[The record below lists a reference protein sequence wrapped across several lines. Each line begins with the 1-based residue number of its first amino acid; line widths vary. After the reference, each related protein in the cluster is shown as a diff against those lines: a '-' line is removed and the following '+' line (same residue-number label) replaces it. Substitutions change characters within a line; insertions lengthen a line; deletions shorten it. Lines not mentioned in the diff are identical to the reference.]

1 MKGYQQQSLIFMS
14 LYFTQNYGQYIFYS
28 VYLGHL
34 PPKAGH
40 EPDKLGEY
48 RRKLIDFLENSKHY
62 LPERL
67 LTRFPIDGEYI

>member
-1 MKGYQQQSLIFMS
+1 VVSSIKYKKI
-14 LYFTQNYGQYIFYS
+14 TTFYTLCS

-34 PPKAGH
+34 PPKAGQ

-67 LTRFPIDGEYI
+67 LTRFPIE